1 MISDQNSHQDLIV
14 FILQNNSS
22 LVNKVD
28 MWRHNEVIISG
39 VILDQFYYLFVSM
52 TLFHSHP
59 HVKQA
64 FDSTVNSTHCYM
76 VLQDATC
83 SHDIWK
89 SYLRRRVNILV
100 L

>member
-1 MISDQNSHQDLIV
+1 MN
-14 FILQNNSS
+14 
-22 LVNKVD
+22 
-28 MWRHNEVIISG
+28 IIYQLPQSRTIYLYCDFEG
-39 VILDQFYYLFVSM
+39 VILDQFYSLFVSM
-52 TLFHSHP
+52 TLFHRHP